1 MGTLNPSI
9 GAHSEGDCQ
18 DERLG
23 LRLLSDAVLILREA
37 GSFPKATERGFFSVD
52 LLNAASSSPS
62 STPSWSCVV
71 RVERG
76 RSIAGT
82 CVVR

>member
-52 LLNAASSSPS
+52 LLNAASS
-62 STPSWSCVV
+62 TPSWSCVV